1 MKKKLA
7 AFYLSSQSINNTVH
21 KRKRHDVLHWLK
33 GDKEGR
39 RLLGDP
45 LVFTQPSCCMKGCLF
60 QGSDGVRNIRFN
72 SDVPFCI
79 MLFLF
84 MIYYSAFVKRYSLW
98 LFHTLLNICTCNKQ
112 PNRTEEAWLLIHVV
126 LYFNIVNRL
135 ELYFFYKKQKRI
147 FLKYL

>member
-98 LFHTLLNICTCNKQ
+98 LFHTLLNISTCNKQ

-126 LYFNIVNRL
+126 LYFNIVSSL
-135 ELYFFYKKQKRI
+135 E
-147 FLKYL
+147 